1 MDLRAATL
9 AVDKGRTTIP
19 KNITAM
25 QGQIIGPPLGE
36 IEIAAGD
43 CLYLKATRTAT
54 GDGVI
59 SGPVSIA
66 GDVVS
71 VTDGTNTASVSVS
84 GFDAANDSKV
94 LAVETDA
101 AGAMRI
107 GEVG

>member
-1 MDLRAATL
+1 MIT
-9 AVDKGRTTIP
+9 RTVIRSGGGGGGLSIP
-19 KNITAM
+19 SNITAM

-43 CLYLKATRTAT
+43 CLYLKVKRAEA

-71 VTDGTNTASVSVS
+71 VTDGTNTAVVPAQGLDAVS
-84 GFDAANDSKV
+84 DTKV
-94 LAVETDA
+94 LAIETTETTVRL
-101 AGAMRI
+101 G
-107 GEVG
+107 VK